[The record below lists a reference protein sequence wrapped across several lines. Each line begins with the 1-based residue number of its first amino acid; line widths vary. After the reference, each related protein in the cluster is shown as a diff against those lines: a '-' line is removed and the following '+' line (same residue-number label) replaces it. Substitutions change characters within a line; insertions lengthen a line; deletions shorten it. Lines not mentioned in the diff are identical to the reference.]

1 MIINTKK
8 VWQLSWPV
16 ILANF
21 SIPLVGLTDTFIMGH
36 MPSSKY
42 LASVAIGGIIFNFV
56 YAGFNF
62 LRMGTTGIVSQEYGK
77 KNKQEVLFGLL
88 RPIIIA
94 IICGITLNIFKE
106 VIFDLSNYFFQLSQN
121 IKELY
126 KNYLFVRMVGLPFGL
141 LNIVMLGWFFGIQKT
156 KFVMLQLF
164 IINISN
170 IFFSYYFSVIL
181 DYGITGVA
189 FGSVISQVIGSFFS
203 IFLLFRI
210 KTYLNVSKLDFSN
223 LFLFKKVLRIF
234 FISKDLFIRTIFLVF
249 AQAFLIKKSGLIGV
263 NELASMEILLV
274 IFSVCSYSLDA
285 FAHSAETL
293 VGYSIGSKNRRSLKK
308 SINITS
314 EMALIFSLL
323 ISLILIFF
331 EEIIIYSVTD
341 IEKLR
346 LLIQDLWFFVIITP
360 PISVFAFQFD
370 GIFIGATLVKEMR
383 NSIVI
388 SCIFF
393 YIIIEFVFGE
403 FISLSNL
410 YFCFLLFLIF
420 RGVVLFLYFNK
431 IYKLVGK

>member
-94 IICGITLNIFKE
+94 IICGITINIFKE

-189 FGSVISQVIGSFFS
+189 FGSVVSQVIGSFFS

-293 VGYSIGSKNRRSLKK
+293 VGYSIGSKNNKSLKK

-331 EEIIIYSVTD
+331 EEIIIFSVTD

-383 NSIVI
+383 NSIII

-393 YIIIEFVFGE
+393 YVIIEFVFGE
-403 FISLSNL
+403 FVNIYNL